1 MRLAIIWRGQFMNG
15 QRHWTGRGQGFQPP
29 AGDDAFYFP
38 NGAPFAKL
46 DGISSSWPPDETR
59 ASAIRF
65 GGYRFDEKQRPSFM
79 YYIGKAKVTD
89 YSKPVGSDPNL
100 ALLREITI
108 EQNGENLEG
117 LVFRAGI
124 GTVER
129 EEGFVLANRIICKV
143 EGADAV
149 MVKKS
154 GNSRADGDLRVPVK
168 VINGKAKIRIT
179 YSWI

>member
-1 MRLAIIWRGQFMNG
+1 
-15 QRHWTGRGQGFQPP
+15 
-29 AGDDAFYFP
+29 
-38 NGAPFAKL
+38 
-46 DGISSSWPPDETR
+46 
-59 ASAIRF
+59 
-65 GGYRFDEKQRPSFM
+65 M

-89 YSKPVGSDPNL
+89 YSRPAGSDPNL

-168 VINGKAKIRIT
+168 VINGKARIRIT